1 MKQSRYISAIGL
13 IITCLL
19 LSACHKIAQDVA
31 ISQHGN
37 FNEAIAEASSK
48 EILLNTIRAYKH
60 QAPSFLTISS
70 ITTSNSYNSPSI
82 SISQNGFKGANFF
95 ANTEGSIS
103 SYGVKY
109 QPNIT
114 LIPNSGEEYANRLL
128 TPLTLRN
135 IGTIAYAE
143 NNIGLLLRLTASKI
157 GPWVN
162 YPPLPNEHHIA
173 QVIAD
178 EKNFQAFCELLQAV
192 YAENGHRLFFRSRV
206 TDPNKTDTRQSEVNK
221 FYTMI
226 IPIKQPAHFTQQELK
241 LLQPLHIDNTSKAI
255 QFSQNTH
262 PQNDMIDIKSR
273 TLVSTL
279 KYLSSLIKDVP
290 QSASISQIQPLLS
303 RNFFSIYSSKQRPEN
318 SYLSIKNDD
327 LWFYIK
333 NDDTAS
339 KETFEALELLF
350 NITRIVPQSNS
361 TVLVSG

>member
-1 MKQSRYISAIGL
+1 MKLSRCISAIGL

-19 LSACHKIAQDVA
+19 ISACHKVAQDAA

-103 SYGVKY
+103 SYGVEY

-128 TPLTLRN
+128 KPLSLRD

-143 NNIGLLLRLTASKI
+143 NNIGLLLRLTASKV
-157 GPWVN
+157 GPWIN

-178 EKNFQAFCELLQAV
+178 EKNFQAFCDLLQSV
-192 YAENGHRLFFRSRV
+192 YAENGHQLFFQSRV
-206 TDPNKTDTRQSEVNK
+206 TDPNKTDRWASK
-221 FYTMI
+221 YDRFFTMI

-241 LLQPLHIDNTSKAI
+241 LLQPLHIDNTSKVI
-255 QFSQNTH
+255 QFAQVTH
-262 PQNDMIDIKSR
+262 LGDDMIGIKSR

-290 QSASISQIQPLLS
+290 QSASISQIQSLLS

-318 SYLSIKNDD
+318 SYLSIKHDG

-333 NDDTAS
+333 DNDTAS